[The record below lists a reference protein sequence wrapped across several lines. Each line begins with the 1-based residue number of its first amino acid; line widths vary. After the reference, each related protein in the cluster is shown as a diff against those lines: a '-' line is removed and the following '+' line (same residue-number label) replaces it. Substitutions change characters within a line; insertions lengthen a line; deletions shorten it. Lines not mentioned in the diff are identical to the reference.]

1 MINGEDSA
9 LIDLKTT
16 TFRKDTG
23 NIAIELSSFYW
34 GLRLNIAKTNYH
46 YCYEDSKGEVFFFSP
61 INNSPEVI
69 FLQPRWLG
77 TKAGKEFREYIKF
90 ILQKFEL
97 PDRIVNEWSTGG
109 SKDPFI
115 LKSKFTLNKIPI
127 KNYLNTIASKDR
139 GYQSQLSPREGG

>member
-9 LIDLKTT
+9 LIDVKT
-16 TFRKDTG
+16 TFRKDAV

-34 GLRLNIAKTNYH
+34 GLRLNMAKTNYL
-46 YCYEDSKGEVFFFSP
+46 YCYEDTTGEVFFFSP

-69 FLQPRWLG
+69 FLQPKWLG

-90 ILQKFEL
+90 ILNKFEL
-97 PDRIVNEWSTGG
+97 PDRIVKKWSTGG
-109 SKDPFI
+109 SEDPFI

-127 KNYLNTIASKDR
+127 KNYLDKISGARARNLTQFMEA
-139 GYQSQLSPREGG
+139 EGNG